1 MNHFWRLL
9 HDLQIPFITLLDLD
23 RERDGGGWGRI
34 KYALTQLLQIG
45 AKRENL
51 LNTKTGIMSDG
62 DLGRMH
68 NWSVLD
74 TKSMQA
80 WMNHLEEYHV
90 FFSAPLDIDFLM
102 LEHMGDQYKKTLGL
116 WEGPRINTDEGQV
129 YIKGLETTDQCH
141 PKYDERIETSIRRTL
156 KENGGN
162 GETYTDEQKKLMIWY
177 SYFFLNR
184 GKPAS
189 HIAAL
194 SSMSEDQLKT
204 SMPPVF
210 SRLITVAEQMLKG
223 EIS

>member
-23 RERDGGGWGRI
+23 RERDGGDWGRI

-45 AKRENL
+45 AKREKL
-51 LNTKTGIMSDG
+51 LNITTEIMSDD
-62 DLGRMH
+62 DLGYMH
-68 NWSVLD
+68 DRSVLD
-74 TKSMQA
+74 TKNMQA
-80 WMNHLEEYHV
+80 WMNRLEEYHV

-102 LEHMGDQYKKTLGL
+102 LENMGDQYKKTLGTR
-116 WEGPRINTDEGQV
+116 EGPRITVEGGQV
-129 YIKGLETTDQCH
+129 HIKDFEATGQCH
-141 PKYDERIETSIRRTL
+141 PKYDERIETSVRQTL

-204 SMPPVF
+204 SMPPVL
-210 SRLITVAEQMLKG
+210 SRLITAAEQMLKG
-223 EIS
+223 EVS